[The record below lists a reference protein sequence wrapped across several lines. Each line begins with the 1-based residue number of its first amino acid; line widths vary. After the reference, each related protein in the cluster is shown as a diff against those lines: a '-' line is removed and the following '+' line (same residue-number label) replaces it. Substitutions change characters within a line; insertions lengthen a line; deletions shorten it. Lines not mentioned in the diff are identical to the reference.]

1 MINRLTYYLLV
12 FVAVLAAACS
22 HIDEMESPVPD
33 QNLVMRFDMGCDTK
47 VSNDDITSQEFIVYD
62 YIYGASSE
70 GYSDGTCYIDGSK
83 VTLKY
88 MDGSWGF
95 YPQGSD
101 TRVDFLWTKTG
112 EHRFYAF
119 NKVEYPFYGYYYQNS
134 FEYNAGNPF
143 IRMGV
148 ASLNL
153 TNSDHKKDVVY
164 SSHLRSID
172 GSANQYSPIT
182 LEFKHLFATLSFD
195 IKNTSDETKE
205 ITKFSITDFNITS
218 EAAAQMS
225 FTDNLSV
232 TLSSDTGEYQ
242 SSLPS
247 EPILPGDSWDA
258 FEGVPMFVWPQELTP
273 YTEPY
278 VRFTVNGVDYN
289 LRLCEEFSASKW
301 ESGKHYHYTIVLST
315 ATPIITL
322 PTTTIT
328 HTLSID
334 GVLTGSEVQVVLKKK
349 DGQPLSESDCARIKN
364 IQIQVKKKGTVYK
377 TYSSSTIS
385 SNTIIFSGDPAQGDN
400 KYYLPIGD
408 GYSVEVTYDGLTEP
422 ILGTATS
429 LEPTGLTYNVT
440 ANVDTLGKLTV
451 TNASVNI
458 SQSVLD
464 ELPLPDDISLRFIR
478 DENSYYDV
486 AISPVSDGE
495 DFTPVKIDADAGE
508 YTLTSSV
515 TFDGVVLS
523 NEPYTVVKPGVGW
536 YVNNDGTFSEN
547 FISDKS
553 IAKIFH
559 IYEGDLWSDTQLAK
573 DYSHC
578 KHGLAYEVDSSTGNI
593 KITTNVRSWNQ
604 SSSSLELSNM
614 DDDYGSYISTGNIHG
629 YSNTVAIKESYNLG
643 FINNPYGLGFISY
656 GTESAVI
663 ANVTSSWYIP
673 SVGEIKLIDNAVSVF
688 GSTTFVWTSTVGHYQ
703 LNSYYPH
710 TYYACYIK
718 ISDGSITPSSYSYIS
733 AANGIYVYQ
742 PYFRILAF

>member
-70 GYSDGTCYIDGSK
+70 GYPDGACYIDGSK

-95 YPQGSD
+95 YPKDSD

-119 NKVEYPFYGYYYQNS
+119 NKVEYPFYGNYYQNS

-143 IRMGV
+143 IKMGV

-205 ITKFSITDFNITS
+205 ITKFSITDFYITS

-225 FTDNLSV
+225 FTGDLSV
-232 TLSSDTGEYQ
+232 DLSDKGGYQ

-247 EPILPGDSWDA
+247 EPIQPGDSWDA
-258 FEGVPMFVWPQELTP
+258 FDGVPVFVWPQELTP
-273 YTEPY
+273 YIEPY
-278 VRFTVNGVDYN
+278 VRFTVNGVDYD

-322 PTTTIT
+322 QPPTTTII
-328 HTLSID
+328 HTRSID
-334 GVLTGSEVQVVLKKK
+334 GVLTGSEVQVVLKNE
-349 DGQPLSESDCARIKN
+349 DGQPLSDSDCARIKN
-364 IQIQVKKKGTVYK
+364 IQIQVKKGGTVYK
-377 TYSSSTIS
+377 TYSSSNIS

-429 LEPTGLTYNVT
+429 PEPTLTYNVT

-464 ELPLPDDISLRFIR
+464 EIQLTDISQLNFASVG
-478 DENSYYDV
+478 NSYNVD
-486 AISPVSDGE
+486 ISPVSDGE

-515 TFDGVVLS
+515 KFDGVVLS

-536 YVNNDGTFSEN
+536 YVNNDGTFSET
-547 FISDKS
+547 FISSSSNASGYS

-559 IYEGDLWSDTQLAK
+559 IYEGDLWSDTLLAK

-578 KHGLAYEVDSSTGNI
+578 KNGLAYEVDSSTGNI
-593 KITTNVRSWNQ
+593 KITDSVKSWNQ
-604 SSSSLELSNM
+604 SSSRQELSNM
-614 DDDYGSYISTGNIHG
+614 DDDFGSYSSTDNIHG
-629 YSNTVAIKESYNLG
+629 YSNTVAIKESYN
-643 FINNPYGLGFISY
+643 LGFISY

-673 SVGEIKLIDNAVSVF
+673 SVHEISLIGYTVIGDKQ
-688 GSTTFVWTSTVGHYQ
+688 VWTSTVGHYQ
-703 LNSYYPH
+703 SYTGH
-710 TYYACYIK
+710 EYYACYIVMK
-718 ISDGSITPSSYSYIS
+718 TGSVVPTSYNNIY
-733 AANGIYVYQ
+733 AANGNYTYQ
-742 PYFRILAF
+742 SYFRILAF

>member
-95 YPQGSD
+95 YPKDSD
-101 TRVDFLWTKTG
+101 TRVDFLWTETG

-195 IKNTSDETKE
+195 IQNTSDETKE

-225 FTDNLSV
+225 FTDDLSV

-247 EPILPGDSWDA
+247 EPIQPGDSWDA
-258 FEGVPMFVWPQELTP
+258 FDGVPVFVWPQELTP

-289 LRLCEEFSASKW
+289 LRLCEEFSASRW

-322 PTTTIT
+322 QPPTTTIT
-328 HTLSID
+328 HTRSID
-334 GVLTGSEVQVVLKKK
+334 GVLTGSEVQVVLKNE
-349 DGQPLSESDCARIKN
+349 DGQPLSDSDCARIKN
-364 IQIQVKKKGTVYK
+364 IQIQVKKGDTVYK
-377 TYSSSTIS
+377 TYSSSSITS
-385 SNTIIFSGDPAQGDN
+385 DTIIFFGDPAQGDN
-400 KYYLPIGD
+400 KYYLPKGD

-429 LEPTGLTYNVT
+429 LEPTGLTYTVT
-440 ANVDTLGKLTV
+440 ANAETPGKLTV
-451 TNASVNI
+451 TDASVNI

-464 ELPLPDDISLRFIR
+464 ELPLSEISLKFKIDDNNYYEV
-478 DENSYYDV
+478 DE
-486 AISPVSDGE
+486 ISPVSLGA
-495 DFTPVKIDADAGE
+495 DFTPVETVAVAGV
-508 YTLTSSV
+508 YNLTSSV
-515 TFDGVVLS
+515 TFDGIELS
-523 NEPYTVVKPGVGW
+523 ITPYTVVNPGVGW
-536 YVNNDGTFSEN
+536 YVNIDGTFSET
-547 FISDKS
+547 FISSSSNASGYS
-553 IAKIFH
+553 IARIF
-559 IYEGDLWSDTQLAK
+559 YLGLPSSDTQLVA
-573 DYSHC
+573 DYPDC
-578 KHGLAYEVDSSTGNI
+578 TRGLAYEVDSSGNLQVNTG
-593 KITTNVRSWNQ
+593 KQWSYSMFT
-604 SSSSLELSNM
+604 
-614 DDDYGSYISTGNIHG
+614 DYGFEYKQYDEYG
-629 YSNTVAIKESYNLG
+629 YTTVRRGYTNTVAIKNKKTTAEVMAN
-643 FINNPYGLGFISY
+643 Y
-656 GTESAVI
+656 GTETSAY
-663 ANVTSSWYIP
+663 TSTWFMP
-673 SVGEIKLIDNAVSVF
+673 SYQEYLDIYNDNEAKTIIDNKITEDGAYDYGFMVSTLNTE
-688 GSTTFVWTSTVGHYQ
+688 STTVYGQYVSKSGILTKNERTDTNRHY
-703 LNSYYPH
+703 
-710 TYYACYIK
+710 I
-718 ISDGSITPSSYSYIS
+718 
-733 AANGIYVYQ
+733 
-742 PYFRILAF
+742 RILAF

>member
-1 MINRLTYYLLV
+1 MINRLTYYLFV

-70 GYSDGTCYIDGSK
+70 GYQDGTCYIDGSK

-88 MDGSWGF
+88 RDGSWGF
-95 YPQGSD
+95 YHNDSD

-119 NKVEYPFYGYYYQNS
+119 NKVEYPFYGNYYQNS

-143 IRMGV
+143 IKMGV

-172 GSANQYSPIT
+172 GSANQYSPIN

-195 IKNTSDETKE
+195 IQNTSDETKE
-205 ITKFSITDFNITS
+205 ITKFSITDFKITS

-225 FTDNLSV
+225 FTDDLSV
-232 TLSSDTGEYQ
+232 TLSSNTGEYQ

-247 EPILPGDSWDA
+247 EPIQPGDSWDA

-315 ATPIITL
+315 ATPIIL
-322 PTTTIT
+322 QAPTTTIT

-334 GVLTGSEVQVVLKKK
+334 GVLTGSEVQVVLNNE
-349 DGQPLSESDCARIKN
+349 DGQPLSESDWARIKN
-364 IQIQVKKKGTVYK
+364 IQIQVKNRDTVYK
-377 TYSSSTIS
+377 TYSSSTIT

-400 KYYLPIGD
+400 KYYLPSGD

-429 LEPTGLTYNVT
+429 PKPTGLTYTVT
-440 ANVDTLGKLTV
+440 ANADTPGKLTV

-458 SQSVLD
+458 SESVLA
-464 ELPLPDDISLRFIR
+464 EFALTDISLNFAA
-478 DENSYYDV
+478 DGGNSYEVKD
-486 AISPVSDGE
+486 ISPVSLGA
-495 DFTPVKIDADAGE
+495 DFTPMETEVVAGV
-508 YTLTSSV
+508 YNLTSSV
-515 TFDGVVLS
+515 TFDGVEL
-523 NEPYTVVKPGVGW
+523 ETDDTYTVPGVGW
-536 YVNNDGTFSEN
+536 YVNNDGTFSET
-547 FISDKS
+547 FISDYS
-553 IAKIFH
+553 IAKIF
-559 IYEGDLWSDTQLAK
+559 YLGSLLTDTQLVT
-573 DYSHC
+573 DHSYC
-578 KHGLAYEVDSSTGNI
+578 TLGLAYEVDSSTGNI
-593 KITTNVRSWNQ
+593 KINASAQSWNP
-604 SSSSLELSNM
+604 SSTDLQELSSM
-614 DDDYGSYISTGNIHG
+614 DNDYISYSSTDNIHG
-629 YSNTVAIKESYNLG
+629 YSNTVAIKEFYNR
-643 FINNPYGLGFISY
+643 GFISY

-663 ANVTSSWYIP
+663 ANVTSPWYIP
-673 SVGEIKLIDNAVSVF
+673 SVGEFKLIANEVF
-688 GSTTFVWTSTVGHYQ
+688 DSTPYLYVWTSTVGHYQ
-703 LNSYYPH
+703 LNAWYPH
-710 TYYACYIK
+710 KYYACYII
-718 ISDGSITPSSYSYIS
+718 ISNGSIVPTSNNNIS
-733 AANGIYVYQ
+733 AANGDYATR

>member
-88 MDGSWGF
+88 RDGSWGF
-95 YPQGSD
+95 YPQNSD

-119 NKVEYPFYGYYYQNS
+119 NKVEYPFYGYYFQNS

-143 IRMGV
+143 IKMGM

-218 EAAAQMS
+218 SAAAQMS
-225 FTDNLSV
+225 FTGNLSV
-232 TLSSDTGEYQ
+232 TFSGKGGYQ

-247 EPILPGDSWDA
+247 EPIQPGDSWDA
-258 FEGVPMFVWPQELTP
+258 FDGVPVFVWPQGLTP

-289 LRLCEEFSASKW
+289 LRLCEEFSASQW

-315 ATPIITL
+315 ATPTITL
-322 PTTTIT
+322 QPPTTTIT
-328 HTLSID
+328 HTRSID
-334 GVLTGSEVQVVLKKK
+334 GVLTGSEVQVVLNNEE
-349 DGQPLSESDCARIKN
+349 GQPLSDSDCARIKN
-364 IQIQVKKKGTVYK
+364 IQIQVKKGGTVYK
-377 TYSSSTIS
+377 TYSSSKIT

-400 KYYLPIGD
+400 KYYLPRGG

-429 LEPTGLTYNVT
+429 PDPEFNLYLDFIAG
-440 ANVDTLGKLTV
+440 ANVV
-451 TNASVNI
+451 TMYSASVNI
-458 SQSVLD
+458 SENVLGEVNLSSSDQWYSSMVMFAGQTIARFITGDCVLD
-464 ELPLPDDISLRFIR
+464 SPQFLKDASKSGMPYVNGYYTFSNSILFDGIAPKNTHYPLFNKIETWTTPHRVHPINLNHIQYAEDHMQDGDMYVIR
-478 DENSYYDV
+478 ATQDPQRYWYVDSDGNLNLSSSAPNHSNITKEYIFRYDYADQYQYV
-486 AISPVSDGE
+486 GQQDGYNQYSPVGTWYSCYIGKYMNTGKYPVFDQSDPALYIKCATGWG
-495 DFTPVKIDADAGE
+495 DDMRDGPVDMMKGFKELLRYKNPVVDAYWG
-508 YTLTSSV
+508 
-515 TFDGVVLS
+515 
-523 NEPYTVVKPGVGW
+523 
-536 YVNNDGTFSEN
+536 
-547 FISDKS
+547 
-553 IAKIFH
+553 
-559 IYEGDLWSDTQLAK
+559 
-573 DYSHC
+573 
-578 KHGLAYEVDSSTGNI
+578 
-593 KITTNVRSWNQ
+593 
-604 SSSSLELSNM
+604 
-614 DDDYGSYISTGNIHG
+614 
-629 YSNTVAIKESYNLG
+629 
-643 FINNPYGLGFISY
+643 
-656 GTESAVI
+656 GTESPDQYWKWDLYEV
-663 ANVTSSWYIP
+663 V
-673 SVGEIKLIDNAVSVF
+673 VE
-688 GSTTFVWTSTVGHYQ
+688 
-703 LNSYYPH
+703 
-710 TYYACYIK
+710 
-718 ISDGSITPSSYSYIS
+718 
-733 AANGIYVYQ
+733 
-742 PYFRILAF
+742 